1 MAKKAMKASKKA
13 AKGVKN
19 STKKSAKKKTAAAK
33 KSGKSKKATKA
44 AVETTATVPPTI
56 ATESEARLLPPANS
70 VTVRMYRIGHGDCFL
85 LAFATADP
93 NKPVYV
99 LIDCGYKPGSP
110 AFINTKALEIGQ
122 HIVAATGGR
131 VHIAVITHEHQ
142 DHVNGITEA
151 NFAGLSID
159 HAWFAWTE
167 DPEDD
172 VANDLRKKFKD
183 KLLGLI
189 GARNRLAAAGD
200 VKLAAWLDDFISFE
214 FGGDG
219 GETFQPAQMTAMLGA
234 AEGGGSAN
242 KKSMQIIKDR
252 ANDVRYLRPH
262 EEIMTLPGTA
272 DTRVFVFGP
281 PKDPDLLKTLDPE
294 GDEEFHGHALSSASA
309 GNYFAAA
316 AHDDARVG
324 ESSRGSGMP
333 PFANRY
339 VVESRKAMRDRQHG
353 GFFKAHYGAE
363 NVDAARSAARGE
375 YEVDDNPA
383 WRRIETEWLYSSEQL
398 ALDMNGQTNN
408 SSLVLAFELGK
419 GGKVLL
425 FAADAQ
431 RGNWLSWAKAGW
443 KDGKETVTAK
453 DLLSRT
459 VLYKAGH
466 HCSHNATLNGKLAD
480 TYANLSWMAQGD
492 HGREFTAMITAV
504 RAWAE
509 TQKGWDHPFKAIKDE
524 LLKKA
529 SGRVFQT
536 DTDLEKMAKADN
548 SSQIEWLDFQLRVEG
563 ERLFFDYTVRA

>member
-1 MAKKAMKASKKA
+1 MAKKAVKASKKA
-13 AKGVKN
+13 AKGVKK
-19 STKKSAKKKTAAAK
+19 STRKAKKKTAASAK
-33 KSGKSKKATKA
+33 SVRARKTAKA
-44 AVETTATVPPTI
+44 AGRATETVPATVT
-56 ATESEARLLPPANS
+56 ARLLPPANS

-110 AFINTKALEIGQ
+110 KFIDTKALEIGR

-131 VHIAVITHEHQ
+131 VHIAAITHEHQ

-151 NFAGLSID
+151 NFAGLKID

-189 GARNRLAAAGD
+189 GARNRLAAAKD
-200 VKLAAWLDDFISFE
+200 VKQVERLDDFISFE
-214 FGGDG
+214 FGGDDSQ
-219 GETFQPAQMTAMLGA
+219 TFQSAQMTAMLGA
-234 AEGGGSAN
+234 AGSGGSAN
-242 KKSMQIIKDR
+242 KRSMQIFKDR

-262 EEIMTLPGTA
+262 EEIMTLPDA
-272 DTRVFVFGP
+272 LKTRVFVLGP

-294 GDEEFHGHALSSASA
+294 GDEEFRGHALSITSS

-316 AHDDARVG
+316 ARENG
-324 ESSRGSGMP
+324 KEFSRGNGSP

-339 VVESRKAMRDRQHG
+339 VIDSKRALRDRQHG
-353 GFFKAHYGAE
+353 SFFKAHYGAKDSKPE
-363 NVDAARSAARGE
+363 RPAARGQ

-431 RGNWLSWAKAGW
+431 RGNWLSWAKARW
-443 KDGKETVTAK
+443 KEGREIVTVK
-453 DLLSRT
+453 DLLGRT

-466 HCSHNATLNGKLAD
+466 HCSHNATLNGKLTD
-480 TYANLSWMAQGD
+480 TYANLSWMAHGD
-492 HGREFTAMITAV
+492 YGREFTAMITAV
-504 RAWAE
+504 RKWAE

-536 DTDLEKMAKADN
+536 DTDLESMTKAEN
-548 SSQIEWLDFQLRVEG
+548 SSQIEWSDFQSRVEG
-563 ERLFFDYTVRA
+563 ERLYFDYTVRA